1 MTAETVPWK
10 LLAATVGVGVLTDGW
25 NLAEAPHEEEPDPA
39 DVRKFSTDVSFAS
52 PFAAPPVVH
61 LGLTG
66 FDLEEHS
73 SARLTLA
80 AESITPFGFRVTI
93 ATWRA
98 SRVYA
103 VEFSWLAVGA

>member
-10 LLAATVGVGVLTDGW
+10 LLAATVGVGILTDGW
-25 NLAEAPHEEEPDPA
+25 NLAEAAQEEEPDPTE
-39 DVRKFSTDVSFAS
+39 VRTFSTEVLFAT

-66 FDLEEHS
+66 FDLDEHS

-80 AESITPFGFRVTI
+80 AETITPFGFRVTI
-93 ATWRA
+93 STWRA

-103 VEFSWLAVGA
+103 VEFSWLAIGA